1 MIMLSPTVF
10 CLPVGRGEAAWYDD
24 VVGGG
29 EPGPPIAATTA
40 ATGGRGVASAHA
52 RRRCRRH
59 KFSSLGGHDGL
70 LSLLYFVVTGDYYTS
85 VISSVGGLGRRRKH
99 TTKGNKYLLL
109 VDEDR

>member
-1 MIMLSPTVF
+1 MIISPTVF
-10 CLPVGRGEAAWYDD
+10 CLPIGRGEAAWYDD

-40 ATGGRGVASAHA
+40 ATGGRVGA
-52 RRRCRRH
+52 RARTAAVP
-59 KFSSLGGHDGL
+59 KYSSLWGHDGL

-99 TTKGNKYLLL
+99 TTKGNKYFYYL
-109 VDEDR
+109 

>member
-40 ATGGRGVASAHA
+40 ATAGGRGVVGTRPRTAAGA
-52 RRRCRRH
+52 RRRAQ
-59 KFSSLGGHDGL
+59 
-70 LSLLYFVVTGDYYTS
+70 VQ
-85 VISSVGGLGRRRKH
+85 
-99 TTKGNKYLLL
+99 
-109 VDEDR
+109 

>member
-1 MIMLSPTVF
+1 MS

-40 ATGGRGVASAHA
+40 ATGGRGVGARA
-52 RRRCRRH
+52 RRRH
-59 KFSSLGGHDGL
+59 KYSSLWGHDGL